1 MQQIQY
7 KIQRE
12 RERERVTRNRE
23 RESKKRRRE
32 KWIGYKHKLI
42 EACNS
47 GMRAGEKRK
56 ENSVGSK
63 HTPLSIS
70 KQYLC
75 LVTDI

>member
-7 KIQRE
+7 KIQ

-47 GMRAGEKRK
+47 GMREGEKRK

-75 LVTDI
+75 LVTDT